1 MCNKVHGRGNELE
14 LSRLLQ
20 TVKDHLVRLHRDIK
34 RSRKDLSKMYGIR
47 ENDIR
52 IRKEEGVD

>member
-14 LSRLLQ
+14 LKRLLQ
-20 TVKDHLVRLHRDIK
+20 TVKDHLVRLDRDIK

-47 ENDIR
+47 ENDIK